1 MSEQSRN
8 QEFLFQYR
16 NVALAQGGQ
25 SGTNPRFCGYGPI
38 IQPSIPDN
46 MLELKNIF
54 AHLVMRFD
62 ASVPSGKRRL
72 LYIGGQFDTNF
83 VTDSLIPDTSRAAFV
98 NLTADAN
105 RYIDCQIDLTKWKDA
120 MLPDL
125 SDPLFSFTQPQL
137 IIQAVTDTDSTTN
150 ATGDIILWKIDL
162 IYTTKGIQ

>member
-25 SGTNPRFCGYGPI
+25 SSTNPRFCGYGPI

-62 ASVPSGKRRL
+62 ASVPSGNRKL
-72 LYIGGQFDTNF
+72 MYIGGEFDQNIATGNL
-83 VTDSLIPDTSRAAFV
+83 VPDTSRAAFV

-125 SDPLFSFTQPQL
+125 SDPFYFGQPQL
-137 IIQAVTDTDSTTN
+137 QIQAVTDTNGTTN